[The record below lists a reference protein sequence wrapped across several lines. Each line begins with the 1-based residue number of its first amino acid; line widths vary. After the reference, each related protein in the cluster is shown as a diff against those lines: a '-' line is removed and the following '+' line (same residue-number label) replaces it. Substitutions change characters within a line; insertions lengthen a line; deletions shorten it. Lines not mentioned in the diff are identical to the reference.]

1 VLKLITLKGAR
12 KYMLNT
18 PTSKFKTLKTKILA
32 LVTIALLIIGVIA
45 VISNIMLSSQI
56 NRYQKLIEVENTA
69 ASQIGAV
76 NLQFKTQVQE
86 WKNVL
91 LRGHQVEAREKY
103 WAKFVQQHELVQ
115 QLATDIL
122 SLKLNPSIETQVRKF
137 RQIHASLLSK
147 YEIGK
152 QAFVDTNF
160 DHKKGDSAV
169 IGIDRAPAKT
179 LETLVEDIQKQLNNK
194 NAVLESQA
202 NQSKWMAIFAIFASV
217 VISIIFANLYMN
229 KSVIKPI
236 VSLIRQLKALS
247 QGDFN
252 AEVIANREDEIGE
265 MSVAIQVLSHKL
277 RNVCEHLQEIQ
288 AKLAKVSSGITQGSN
303 KLVAS
308 SKQQNTQTI
317 DASAATAKMTLMSAQ
332 VARDINQATQLAK
345 EAKESATSSQKVMQE
360 TIETIRMSSKQIKDT
375 AKVIENL
382 DDDAKNVGSVV
393 DVINSIAEQTN
404 LLALN
409 AAIEAARA
417 GEQGRGFAVVAD
429 EVRTLASRTQKSTEE
444 IQTIIAKLQQGAL
457 NAVEAIRIGSQNVQ
471 LSEEKV
477 QQADSILRTVDTS
490 VFHITELNQKV
501 SQAMAIQE
509 QASKGINETIE
520 SLRKVSELNHK
531 EAQDLQTDN
540 TILSE
545 IKLDLELEVR
555 TLSS

>member
-1 VLKLITLKGAR
+1 MLKLITLKGTR

-18 PTSKFKTLKTKILA
+18 TTSKFKTLKTKILA
-32 LVTIALLIIGVIA
+32 LITIALLIIGVIA
-45 VISNIMLSSQI
+45 VISNVILSSQI
-56 NRYQKLIEVENTA
+56 NRYQKLIEVENSA

-91 LRGHQVEAREKY
+91 LRGHQAEDREKY

-115 QLATDIL
+115 ELATDIL
-122 SLKLNPSIETQVRKF
+122 SLNLSASIENQVREF

-152 QAFVDTNF
+152 QAFVDANF

-169 IGIDRAPAKT
+169 RGIDRAPAKT
-179 LETLVEDIQKQLNNK
+179 LETLVKDIQKQLKNK

-217 VISIIFANLYMN
+217 VIIIIFANLYMN
-229 KSVIKPI
+229 KRVIKPI
-236 VSLIRQLKALS
+236 VSLIKQLKALS

-252 AEVIANREDEIGE
+252 AAAIANREDEIGE
-265 MSVAIQVLSHKL
+265 MSFAIQVLSHKL

-288 AKLAKVSSGITQGSN
+288 VKLTEVSSGITQGSS
-303 KLVAS
+303 KLVS
-308 SKQQNTQTI
+308 SSEQQNTQTM

-332 VARDINQATQLAK
+332 VASDINQATELAIK
-345 EAKESATSSQKVMQE
+345 AKESASSSQKVMQE
-360 TIETIRMSSKQIKDT
+360 TIETIRMSSKQIKET
-375 AKVIENL
+375 ANVIEHL

-501 SQAMAIQE
+501 SQAMAIQA
-509 QASKGINETIE
+509 QASKEINETIE

-531 EAQDLQTDN
+531 EAQDLQKDN

-545 IKLDLELEVR
+545 IKSDLELEVR

>member
-1 VLKLITLKGAR
+1 MI
-12 KYMLNT
+12 NT
-18 PTSKFKTLKTKILA
+18 TTSKFKTLKTKILA
-32 LVTIALLIIGVIA
+32 LITVALLIIGVIA
-45 VISNIMLSSQI
+45 VISNVMLSSQI
-56 NRYQKLIEVENTA
+56 NRYQKLIEVENSA

-91 LRGHQVEAREKY
+91 LRGHQAEDREKY

-122 SLKLNPSIETQVRKF
+122 SLNLSASIENQVREFK
-137 RQIHASLLSK
+137 QIHASLLSK

-152 QAFVDTNF
+152 QAFVDASF

-169 IGIDRAPAKT
+169 RGIDRAPAKT
-179 LETLVEDIQKQLNNK
+179 LETLVKDIQKQLNNK

-229 KSVIKPI
+229 KRVIKPI
-236 VSLIRQLKALS
+236 VSLIKQLKALS

-252 AEVIANREDEIGE
+252 AAVIANREDEIGE

-288 AKLAKVSSGITQGSN
+288 VKLANVSSGITQGSS
-303 KLVAS
+303 KLVSS
-308 SKQQNTQTI
+308 SKQQNTQTM

-332 VARDINQATQLAK
+332 VASDINQATELAIK
-345 EAKESATSSQKVMQE
+345 AKESASSSQKVMQE
-360 TIETIRMSSKQIKDT
+360 TIETIRMSSKQIKET
-375 AKVIENL
+375 ANVIEHL
-382 DDDAKNVGSVV
+382 DDDAKTVGSVV

-477 QQADSILRTVDTS
+477 HQADSILRTVDTS
-490 VFHITELNQKV
+490 VFSITELNQKV
-501 SQAMAIQE
+501 SQAMAIQA
-509 QASKGINETIE
+509 QASKEINETIE
-520 SLRKVSELNHK
+520 SLREVSELNHK
-531 EAQDLQTDN
+531 EAQDLQKDN

-545 IKLDLELEVR
+545 IKSDLEVEVR